1 MQAIF
6 DTAYWNQK
14 NMKLEISTFLAEFL
28 KYFKI
33 LRFVL
38 CFVKVVNKKLVRV
51 R

>member
-6 DTAYWNQK
+6 DTAYWNQ

-33 LRFVL
+33 PRFVL